1 MKNLVKLYNNLPIK
15 EGINWYNDA
24 SDFCRKVS
32 DKYGIEFDK
41 VTAIKSALSPACNY
55 ETNKKDLIAL
65 IEINQGIKRKGYKF
79 STYGQN
85 VIKAQ
90 KIFDGGL
97 LPESAFNVK
106 TGAKTYNFFYNMLLP
121 ESSEYVTIDRHA
133 YRIATGL
140 EYGQITPKQ
149 YREIALH
156 YTQSA
161 HKIGI
166 LPNQL
171 QAVLWVNFRDQN
183 NIKPEIYCP
192 F

>member
-1 MKNLVKLYNNLPIK
+1 MNNLIKLYDKLQSLD
-15 EGINWYNDA
+15 GINWYNEA

-32 DKYGIEFDK
+32 NKYNIDLAK
-41 VTAIKSALSPACNY
+41 VTAIKSALSPGCNY

-65 IEINQGIKRKGYKF
+65 IEINKGIRRKGYKF

-90 KIFDGGL
+90 KIFEGIL
-97 LPESAFNVK
+97 LPENAFNVK

-121 ESSEYVTIDRHA
+121 SSAEYVTIDRHA
-133 YRIATGL
+133 FRIATGL

-149 YREIALH
+149 YREIAEH
-156 YTQSA
+156 YTTSA
-161 HKIGI
+161 NKIGI

-171 QAVLWVNFRDQN
+171 QSVLWVNFRNEN